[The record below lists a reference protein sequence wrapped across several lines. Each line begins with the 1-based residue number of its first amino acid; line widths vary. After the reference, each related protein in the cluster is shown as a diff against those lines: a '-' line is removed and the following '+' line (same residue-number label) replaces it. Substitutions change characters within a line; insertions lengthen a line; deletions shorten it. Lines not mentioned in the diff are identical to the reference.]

1 MAPKSVPIAIYYLQ
15 GLLYIIRD
23 FRSQQKITLIELVRE
38 FGEPFLNPFLY
49 TILVVVE

>member
-15 GLLYIIRD
+15 GLYIIRD